1 MQRTQADAHSI
12 NRLILAGL
20 GVTVFYVLSARLGLQ
35 LAVVQSNV
43 TAVWPPSGIAL
54 AALLVFGL
62 RLWPAIAA
70 GAFITNFMS
79 GLPLD
84 AAIVIAAGNTL
95 AAVIG
100 AQLVTKLA
108 GTENPLD
115 TAYGLLTLLIG
126 GGLVA
131 TLISAT
137 IGTTTLL
144 ESGLVSRPD
153 FSGVWLTWWLGD
165 TVGIL
170 ILTPLLLTW
179 KKLPV
184 MQWSA
189 RRTVEAILLLA
200 CTLLVSQLVFGRTS
214 PLGINHYP
222 LAFLPLTTL
231 IWAAMRFGNHGTT
244 AVLCL
249 FAASAIWGTI
259 GGSGPF
265 VRADVNES
273 LLLLQAFMGVNAIT
287 SLLLATSLNER
298 QLVQLQLDQHHL
310 DRNSSLNQILETSLN
325 EIYMFDRDTLR
336 FLNGNQGA
344 RDNLGYTMEE
354 LQQLTAND
362 IKPLIPEKK
371 FREMI
376 APLLAGTEQ
385 HLKFETTHQRKDG
398 TQYPVEV
405 NLQLTRPGSDQVFV
419 AIILDITERHASR
432 QKLDHMANHDAL
444 TGLPNRFLFSD
455 RLTHALQHCERN
467 RHPLALMFL
476 DLDGFKVINDSL
488 GHPTG
493 DSLLQQVAQRLQVA
507 ARKCDTVA
515 RLGGDEFTIILEDLD
530 DLNSI
535 PEIAQ
540 RILISFEEPFEVSG
554 RKMFLGAS
562 IGISTYPQDGHDV
575 TALMKYADVAMFQAK
590 KDGGNK
596 YQFYLADM
604 TVAANQRLALE
615 TDIRHALENDGFS
628 VHYQP
633 QVCLENGRIVGMEA
647 LVRWQ
652 HPQHGSLPPTMFIPV
667 AEETGLIE
675 PLGEWVMRTA
685 CQQAKKWHDT
695 LGINITISVNVSG
708 HQINDR
714 LVPAVRAVLA
724 DTGLD
729 PRYLELEITESC
741 IMDHTSGSINHLNR
755 LRSLGVQLA
764 IDDFGTGYSSMSYL
778 KRLPVDKLKIDRSFV
793 MDVPQD
799 SNDMEIIKA
808 ILALAHALKMTVIAE
823 GVETTEQCAFLAE
836 HGCDV
841 MQGYLFSRPCP
852 AEEVELLLTSD
863 NRTSIA
869 GAALINSSLRG
880 TK

>member
-1 MQRTQADAHSI
+1 MDNNLLRAQADAHSI
-12 NRLILAGL
+12 IRLILVGI
-20 GVTVFYVLSARLGLQ
+20 GVAVLYVLSARLGLQ
-35 LAVVQSNV
+35 LAVAQSNV
-43 TAVWPPSGIAL
+43 SAIWPPGGIAL
-54 AALLVFGL
+54 AALLLFGL

-70 GAFITNFMS
+70 GAFITSFMT
-79 GLPLD
+79 GLPQD
-84 AAIVIAAGNTL
+84 AAVITAAGNTL

-100 AQLVTKLA
+100 ALLVKRLA
-108 GTENPLD
+108 GTENTLG
-115 TAYGLLTLLIG
+115 TARGLLALLIG

-137 IGTTTLL
+137 IGTITLL

-153 FSGVWLTWWLGD
+153 FAVAWLTRWLGD
-165 TVGIL
+165 ACGVL
-170 ILTPLLLTW
+170 ILTPLLLSW
-179 KKLPV
+179 KQRPA
-184 MQWSA
+184 MQWPA
-189 RRTVEAILLLA
+189 RRTLEVTLLLT
-200 CTLLVSQLVFGRTS
+200 CTLLVTQLVFGHAS
-214 PLGINHYP
+214 PLGVNHYP
-222 LAFLPLTTL
+222 LAFLTLTTL
-231 IWAAMRFGNHGTT
+231 VWAAMRFGNHGATV
-244 AVLCL
+244 VLCL
-249 FAASAIWGTI
+249 VAASAIWGTI

-273 LLLLQAFMGVNAIT
+273 LLLLQAFMAVNAIT
-287 SLLLATSLNER
+287 ILLLTASLNER
-298 QLVQLQLDQHHL
+298 QQTQLQLDRDHQ

-325 EIYMFDRDTLR
+325 EIYMFDRHTFR
-336 FLNGNQGA
+336 FLNVNQGA

-354 LQQLTAND
+354 LQQLTAID
-362 IKPLIPEKK
+362 IKPLISEEM

-376 APLLAGTEQ
+376 APLIDGTEQ
-385 HLKFETTHQRKDG
+385 QLTFETTHQRKDG
-398 TQYPVEV
+398 TYYPVEV

-419 AIILDITERHASR
+419 AIILDNTERHDSL
-432 QKLDHMANHDAL
+432 QKLDYMANHDTL

-455 RLTHALQHCERN
+455 RLMHALQHCERN

-493 DSLLQQVAQRLQVA
+493 DDLLKQVAQRLQDA

-530 DLNSI
+530 DLKTI

-540 RILISFEEPFEVSG
+540 RILTSFVEPFEVAG
-554 RKMFLGAS
+554 RQMFLGAS

-615 TDIRHALENDGFS
+615 TDIRLALENDGFS

-633 QVCLENGRIVGMEA
+633 QVCLESGRIVGMEA

-685 CQQAKKWHDT
+685 CKQAKTWHDT
-695 LGINITISVNVSG
+695 FGMKIPVSVNVSG

-714 LVPAVRAVLA
+714 LVPAVRDALAV
-724 DTGLD
+724 TGLD
-729 PRYLELEITESC
+729 PCYLELEITESC
-741 IMDHTSGSINHLNR
+741 IMDHTSGSISHLNR
-755 LRSLGVQLA
+755 LRSLGVHLA

-799 SNDMEIIKA
+799 GNDMEIIKA

-823 GVETTEQCAFLAE
+823 GVETAEQRAFLAE

-852 AEEVELLLTSD
+852 AEEVELLFSATP
-863 NRTSIA
+863 NTRVA
-869 GAALINSSLRG
+869 
-880 TK
+880 K

>member
-1 MQRTQADAHSI
+1 MDNKLQRTQADAHSI
-12 NRLILAGL
+12 NLLILAGL
-20 GVTVFYVLSARLGLQ
+20 GVAVFYVLAAQLGLQ

-54 AALLVFGL
+54 AALLIFGL

-70 GAFITNFMS
+70 GAFITNYMS

-84 AAIVIAAGNTL
+84 AAMVVAAGNTL

-100 AQLVTKLA
+100 AYLVKKLA
-108 GTENPLD
+108 GSENPLD
-115 TAYGLLTLLIG
+115 SVHGLLTLLVG

-131 TLISAT
+131 TLVSST
-137 IGTTTLL
+137 IGSTTLL
-144 ESGLVSRPD
+144 ESGLISRAN
-153 FSGVWLTWWLGD
+153 FSGVWLTWWLGNAGG
-165 TVGIL
+165 VL
-170 ILTPLLLTW
+170 ILTPLLLCW
-179 KKLPV
+179 RKLPA
-184 MQWSA
+184 MPWSA
-189 RRTVEAILLLA
+189 RSIFEAVLLLA
-200 CTLLVSQLVFGRTS
+200 CTLLVSQLVFGYAT
-214 PLGINHYP
+214 PLGVNHYP
-222 LAFLPLTTL
+222 LDFLPLTTL
-231 IWAAMRFGNHGTT
+231 IWAAIRFGNHGTT
-244 AVLCL
+244 AVLFL
-249 FAASAIWGTI
+249 HAASAIWGTL
-259 GGSGPF
+259 GGNGPF
-265 VRADVNES
+265 VRTDANDS
-273 LLLLQAFMGVNAIT
+273 LLLVQAFMCVNATAI
-287 SLLLATSLNER
+287 LLLTASINER
-298 QLVQLQLDQHHL
+298 QRAQAQLDRHHQ
-310 DRNSSLNQILETSLN
+310 NKTNSLNQVLETSLN
-325 EIYMFDRDTLR
+325 EIYMFDRHTFR
-336 FLNGNQGA
+336 FLNVNWGA

-354 LQQLTAND
+354 LRQLTAID
-362 IKPLIPEKK
+362 IKPLISEEM
-371 FREMI
+371 FREII
-376 APLLAGTEQ
+376 APILDGTEQ
-385 HLKFETTHQRKDG
+385 YAKFETMHQRKDG

-405 NLQLTRPGSDQVFV
+405 SLQLTQPGNDQVFV
-419 AIILDITERHASR
+419 AIILDTTERHDSL
-432 QKLDHMANHDAL
+432 QKIDYMANHDTL

-493 DSLLQQVAQRLQVA
+493 DELLQQVAQRLQEA

-530 DLNSI
+530 DLKSI

-540 RILISFEEPFEVSG
+540 RILTSFEAPFEVQG

-575 TALMKYADVAMFQAK
+575 TELMKYADVAMFQAK

-633 QVCLENGRIVGMEA
+633 QVCLESGRIVGMEA

-652 HPQHGSLPPTMFIPV
+652 HPQHGPLPPTMFIPV

-685 CQQAKKWHDT
+685 CNQAKTWHDT
-695 LGINITISVNVSG
+695 LGIDIPVSVNVSG

-714 LVPAVRAVLA
+714 LVPAVRAVLEE
-724 DTGLD
+724 TGLD

-755 LRSLGVQLA
+755 LRALGVQLA

-823 GVETTEQCAFLAE
+823 GVETTEQCVFLAE

-852 AEEVELLLTSD
+852 AEEIE
-863 NRTSIA
+863 
-869 GAALINSSLRG
+869 ALFSAEPG
-880 TK
+880 TRLAK